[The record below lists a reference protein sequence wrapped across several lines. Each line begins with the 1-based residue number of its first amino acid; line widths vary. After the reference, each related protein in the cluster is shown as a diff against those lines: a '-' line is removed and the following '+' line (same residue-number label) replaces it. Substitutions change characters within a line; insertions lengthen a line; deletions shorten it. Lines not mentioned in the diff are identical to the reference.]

1 MANPL
6 ATVIMSNIS
15 KKVVTDKSF
24 KVCESNLIKVENIN
38 KNEEELLKSILN
50 KNMKQSIKQT
60 ECKKPLMRSLE
71 DLCKKDNNT
80 NKEIP
85 KKNISK
91 SKAMVR
97 LEDLI
102 K

>member
-15 KKVVTDKSF
+15 KKVVKDKSF
-24 KVCESNLIKVENIN
+24 KAYESNLIKVDNIN

-50 KNMKQSIKQT
+50 KNVKQSIKPM
-60 ECKKPLMRSLE
+60 EFKKPLMTSLE
-71 DLCKKDNNT
+71 SLCKKDNNT

>member
-15 KKVVTDKSF
+15 KKVVKDKNF
-24 KVCESNLIKVENIN
+24 KAYESNIIKVDNIN
-38 KNEEELLKSILN
+38 KNEEELLKGILN
-50 KNMKQSIKQT
+50 KNIKQGIKSI
-60 ECKKPLMRSLE
+60 ESKKPLMNSLE
-71 DLCKKDNNT
+71 NIITKNNNI

-85 KKNISK
+85 KKNTNK

>member
-15 KKVVTDKSF
+15 KKVVKDKSF
-24 KVCESNLIKVENIN
+24 KAYESNLIKVDNIN
-38 KNEEELLKSILN
+38 KNEEELLKGILN
-50 KNMKQSIKQT
+50 KNIKQSIKSI
-60 ECKKPLMRSLE
+60 ESKKPLMNSLE
-71 DLCKKDNNT
+71 NLITKNNNI

-85 KKNISK
+85 KKNTNK